1 MGGQGGID
9 KTETH
14 RGTTSPVLR
23 SHPGAQ
29 PAPTPAPFPVEALE
43 DWAHGY
49 HGCVSLSPL
58 QDSLR
63 GPSS

>member
-1 MGGQGGID
+1 MD
-9 KTETH
+9 KGLLTKRRDTEVPP
-14 RGTTSPVLR
+14 GLY
-23 SHPGAQ
+23 PGATQ
-29 PAPTPAPFPVEALE
+29 GHSLPPHLSPIPME

>member
-1 MGGQGGID
+1 MGGQGAID
-9 KTETH
+9 KKERH
-14 RGTTSPVLR
+14 RGTTRPY
-23 SHPGAQ
+23 PGATQ
-29 PAPTPAPFPVEALE
+29 GHSLPPDPSPIPME